1 VIAAVV
7 VMAVEAE
14 EEEITLERGNLGD
27 DACVCVFRMHLCVM
41 MRVFVSFVC
50 ICVLSCDR

>member
-1 VIAAVV
+1 MIAAVV